1 MRADV
6 HCARVHRNAF
16 KIAPCALQNV
26 HIYTPVT
33 PPSRYLPREGLT
45 GPKGRV
51 GRPGNNGK
59 NGDNGVCV
67 YGKMV
72 NGTVA
77 KELLIPP
84 SIACRY
90 SRARFVIAD
99 EEH

>member
-1 MRADV
+1 MPSTHPPHV
-6 HCARVHRNAF
+6 PHF
-16 KIAPCALQNV
+16 AP
-26 HIYTPVT
+26 
-33 PPSRYLPREGLT
+33 GLT

-67 YGKMV
+67 YGKML
-72 NGTVA
+72 NDTVA

-90 SRARFVIAD
+90 PL
-99 EEH
+99 